1 MKKFFLFAAV
11 AGMLA
16 SCSSESLTGSDPNI
30 EPTPQEDLVPIEIG
44 VASGQTKGM
53 TRGTGTAGGTDDTNA
68 TLTTDDDNIWRGEKI
83 KVLMYKINQDGT
95 PSFNFATDGATPT
108 PSNLYDA
115 TMSLVTPLKT
125 ENTKRGIAK
134 QINSGDPYS
143 PSPLTATGQ
152 ATYKVKYYPSSGRFD
167 FWGFYL
173 GGNAA
178 SPSADTS
185 PTVTLTD
192 FTATC
197 DDNTTT
203 TPAKAVAF
211 TIDGTQDLMVA
222 KAATGAS
229 DATSSANIV
238 GNVPFTA
245 GQEAEVGTA
254 TSAIYASSYS
264 AKSARGGLQPDLVF
278 KHTLSRLKFQVQAG
292 TANAVGV
299 QVKAIKVHSMT
310 NGKLIVAYDY
320 TNGNISAANSIVW
333 DNTKYNPATDFTT
346 DADGDGLYNYQDP
359 DVYPALALQER
370 SGDAMQALTAYT
382 LVAADVT
389 KPKEIGEALLVAP
402 QQKYWIE
409 VEYDATA
416 TPAKD
421 WFDDSDSGTPASTN
435 PTPITADI
443 VRTSLTGGTGSAPK
457 AFAAGESYLVTIT
470 LYGPEEIKITT
481 SLIPWT
487 TSDQDIEV
495 NAD

>member
-1 MKKFFLFAAV
+1 MKKYFLFAAV

-16 SCSSESLTGSDPNI
+16 SCSSESLTGSDPKI

-44 VASGQTKGM
+44 VASAQTKGI
-53 TRGTGTAGGTDDTNA
+53 TRGTGTTGGTDETAA
-68 TLTTDDDNIWRGEKI
+68 TATTDDDNIWRGEKI

-95 PSFNFATDGATPT
+95 PSFDFATDGATPT

-115 TMSLVTPLKT
+115 TMSLVTPLPA
-125 ENTKRGIAK
+125 ENTNRGIAK
-134 QINSGDPYS
+134 EINAGNPYTASAVGDAS
-143 PSPLTATGQ
+143 
-152 ATYKVKYYPSSGRFD
+152 YKVKYYPSSGRFD

-173 GGNAA
+173 GGDNAA

-185 PTVTLTD
+185 PTVALTD
-192 FTATC
+192 LTATC

-211 TIDGTQDLMVA
+211 TIDGSQDLMVA
-222 KAATGAS
+222 KAATGTQN
-229 DATSSANIV
+229 ATAATDIV

-245 GQEAEVGTA
+245 GQIADVTAKGSAGT
-254 TSAIYASSYS
+254 IYASSYS
-264 AKSARGGLQPDLVF
+264 AKSARGALQPDLVF

-292 TANAVGV
+292 TASAVGV
-299 QVKAIKVHSMT
+299 QVKSIKVHSMT
-310 NGKLIVAYDY
+310 DGKLIVAYNY

-333 DNTKYNPATDFTT
+333 NDTKYDPANDFTT
-346 DADGDGLYNYQDP
+346 DTDGDGLYNYQDDDIYTP
-359 DVYPALALQER
+359 LTLQER
-370 SGDAMQALTAYT
+370 SGDAMQALTPYT

-389 KPKEIGEALLVAP
+389 TPKEIGEALLVAP
-402 QQKYWIE
+402 QKKYWVEI
-409 VEYDATA
+409 EYDATGV
-416 TPAKD
+416 PAKD
-421 WFDDSDSGTPASTN
+421 WINDSPAAAAVTTN

-443 VRTSLTGGTGSAPK
+443 VRTSTDTSSNPL

-481 SLIPWT
+481 TLDAWDL
-487 TSDQDIEV
+487 SDQNIEV